1 MKVLVFGASSSK
13 NSINK
18 KFAQYASSLLSDA
31 EISTI
36 DLNDFPLPI
45 YSIDTE
51 KEIGIPDEA
60 KAFSN
65 LISANDGIIMS
76 LAEHNSN
83 FTAVFKNLT
92 DWVSRLEGPLWQSK
106 KLLLLSTSPGKRGG
120 AGVMGIALNNFPYA
134 GGEISGH
141 FSLPS
146 FYENFD
152 QSSGLTDSTL
162 KEELSNKVTEF
173 QNAL

>member
-1 MKVLVFGASSSK
+1 MKVLVFGASNSK

-18 KFAQYASSLLSDA
+18 KFAQYASTFLTDS

-36 DLNDFPLPI
+36 DLNDYPLPI

-60 KAFSN
+60 KAFAN
-65 LISANDGIIMS
+65 LISASDGIILS

-92 DWVSRLEGPLWQSK
+92 DWISRLEGPVWQSK

-120 AGVMGIALNNFPYA
+120 AGVMSLALNNFPYA

-146 FYENFD
+146 FFDNFNE
-152 QSSGLTDSTL
+152 STGLTDSTL
-162 KEELSNKVTEF
+162 KEELKSKVTEF